1 MAAVSRAGLSR
12 GAATEAIPGVSLSV
26 VVNRAR
32 LPVSPADGRLTAS
45 WRGAL
50 KPGPKPD
57 ASRSYACRVVCVGG
71 SLPES
76 LAPSLRPRAGEAKA
90 SSRAVDPSAAHTGQR

>member
-1 MAAVSRAGLSR
+1 MAAVSRAWLSR

-32 LPVSPADGRLTAS
+32 PPVSPADGRLTAS
-45 WRGAL
+45 WRGPL
-50 KPGPKPD
+50 KPGPKPA
-57 ASRSYACRVVCVGG
+57 ASRSYAWRVVWLVG

-76 LAPSLRPRAGEAKA
+76 LAPSRRPRAGEAKA
-90 SSRAVDPSAAHTGQR
+90 SSRAVDPAPAHTGPR